1 MKKNENNNTSIPL
14 FPPSGERGLLLKV
27 CGMKYVEN
35 IQQVAV
41 LRPDYLGFIF
51 YEKSKRNFEGIIP
64 EFSNS
69 IKKTGVFVNEYIEIV
84 ISLVEEYRLDAIQ
97 LHGDES
103 VEYVTDL
110 KNQLVER
117 RALFI
122 EENKQIKKKKN
133 QHYIS
138 KNKVELIKVFGI
150 KDEFNFDV
158 LKPYLEV
165 VDFFLFDTK
174 GKERGGN
181 GTKFDWSVL
190 EKYPFDTPFFLSGGI
205 GLEDVEEVQKIM
217 KSDLPIYAL
226 DVNSQFESKPGVKK
240 IEELEKFKKNVI
252 TNVVK

>member
-1 MKKNENNNTSIPL
+1 MK
-14 FPPSGERGLLLKV
+14 LKV

-35 IQQVAV
+35 IQQVAD
-41 LRPDYLGFIF
+41 LQPDYLGFIF

-103 VEYVTDL
+103 VEYIKEL
-110 KNQLVER
+110 KCQFER
-117 RALFI
+117 SRELKI

-138 KNKVELIKVFGI
+138 KNDVEIIKVFGI

-165 VDFFLFDTK
+165 VDFLLFDTK

-190 EKYPFDTPFFLSGGI
+190 EKYPFKKPFFLSGGI
-205 GLEDVEEVQKIM
+205 GLEDVEEVKKIM
-217 KSDLPIYAL
+217 KSNLPIYAL

-240 IEELEKFKKNVI
+240 IEELKEFKKNVI

>member
-1 MKKNENNNTSIPL
+1 MK
-14 FPPSGERGLLLKV
+14 LKV

-35 IQQVAV
+35 IQQVAN
-41 LRPDYLGFIF
+41 LQPDYLGFIF
-51 YEKSKRNFEGIIP
+51 YEQSKRNFEGIIP

-103 VEYVTDL
+103 VDYIINL
-110 KNQLVER
+110 KKQLAEN

-122 EENKQIKKKKN
+122 EENKTIKKKKN

-138 KNKVELIKVFGI
+138 KNEVEIIKVFGI

-158 LKPYLEV
+158 LKPYLDV
-165 VDFFLFDTK
+165 VDYFLFDTK

-190 EKYPFDTPFFLSGGI
+190 EKYPFKKPFFLSGGI
-205 GLEDVEEVQKIM
+205 GLQDVEEVQKNM
-217 KSDLPIYAL
+217 KSNLPIYAL
-226 DVNSQFESKPGVKK
+226 DVNSKFESKPGIKK
-240 IEELEKFKKNVI
+240 IEELNKFKQSVI

>member
-1 MKKNENNNTSIPL
+1 MKFT
-14 FPPSGERGLLLKV
+14 
-27 CGMKYVEN
+27 EN
-35 IQQVAV
+35 IQQVAN
-41 LRPDYLGFIF
+41 LQPDYLGFIF

-103 VEYVTDL
+103 VEYIVNL
-110 KNQLVER
+110 KKQLAEN

-122 EENKQIKKKKN
+122 EENKTIKKKKN

-138 KNKVELIKVFGI
+138 KNEVEVIKVFGI

-165 VDFFLFDTK
+165 VDYFLFDTK

-190 EKYPFDTPFFLSGGI
+190 EKYPFEKPFFLSGGI
-205 GLEDVEEVQKIM
+205 GLKDVDEVQKIM
-217 KSDLPIYAL
+217 KSNLPIYAL
-226 DVNSQFESKPGVKK
+226 DINSKFESKPGVKK
-240 IEELEKFKKNVI
+240 IEELKEFKKNVI

>member
-1 MKKNENNNTSIPL
+1 MK
-14 FPPSGERGLLLKV
+14 LKV

-35 IQQVAV
+35 IQQVAT
-41 LRPDYLGFIF
+41 LQPDYLGFIF

-64 EFSNS
+64 EFSKS

-103 VEYVTDL
+103 VEYVSDL
-110 KNQLVER
+110 KNQLIER

-138 KNKVELIKVFGI
+138 DNEVELIKVFGI

-181 GTKFDWSVL
+181 GTKFDWSIL
-190 EKYPFDTPFFLSGGI
+190 EKYPFKKPFFLSGGI
-205 GLEDVEEVQKIM
+205 GLEDVEEVQGII

-226 DVNSQFESKPGVKK
+226 DINSKFEIKPGLKNINEVKN
-240 IEELEKFKKNVI
+240 FKN
-252 TNVVK
+252 TL